1 MTRRFAS
8 ANLAQR
14 KRTLTMQYLLLIYT
28 DEKLWAPET
37 KTDPAVLQEI
47 TAAHMRLGAEL
58 QEAGAM
64 VGGNRLRPTDTA
76 TTVRNVAGSQ
86 SLHDG
91 PYAETREQL
100 AGYYMVDVPDL
111 DAAIGWAKKI
121 PGGPN
126 YSIEVR
132 PVHVL

>member
-1 MTRRFAS
+1 
-8 ANLAQR
+8 
-14 KRTLTMQYLLLIYT
+14 MQYLLLIYN

-37 KTDPAVLQEI
+37 KTDPSVLQAI

-58 QEAGAM
+58 SEAGAM
-64 VGGNRLRPTDTA
+64 VGGNRLQPTDTA
-76 TTVRNVAGSQ
+76 TTVRTVGGSQ

-100 AGYYMVDVPDL
+100 GGYYLIEAPDL

-121 PGGPN
+121 PGGPH
-126 YSIEVR
+126 YSVEVR
-132 PVHVL
+132 PVHVM

>member
-1 MTRRFAS
+1 
-8 ANLAQR
+8 
-14 KRTLTMQYLLLIYT
+14 MQYLLFIYS
-28 DEKLWAPET
+28 DENFRGDAS
-37 KTDPAVLQEI
+37 AMQEI

-58 QEAGAM
+58 TQSGAM

-76 TTVRNVAGSQ
+76 TTVRTQNGVQ

-100 AGYYMVDVPDL
+100 AGYYLVEAADL

-126 YSIEVR
+126 YAVEVR
-132 PVHVL
+132 PVWPVG

>member
-1 MTRRFAS
+1 
-8 ANLAQR
+8 
-14 KRTLTMQYLLLIYT
+14 MQYLLLIYG
-28 DEKLWAPET
+28 DEKLRDEAIMQ
-37 KTDPAVLQEI
+37 DI

-64 VGGNRLRPTDTA
+64 VGGNRLRSSDTA
-76 TTVRNVAGSQ
+76 TTVRTTGGVQ

-100 AGYYMVDVPDL
+100 GGYYMVEAADL
-111 DAAIGWAKKI
+111 DGAIAWAKKI

-126 YSIEVR
+126 YAIEVR
-132 PVHVL
+132 PVWPMGAA

>member
-1 MTRRFAS
+1 
-8 ANLAQR
+8 
-14 KRTLTMQYLLLIYT
+14 MQYLLIIYS
-28 DEKLWAPET
+28 DEKFRGEEA
-37 KTDPAVLQEI
+37 AMQEI

-58 QEAGAM
+58 RESGAM

-76 TTVRNVAGSQ
+76 TTVRTQNGAQ

-100 AGYYMVDVPDL
+100 AGYYLVEAPDL

-126 YSIEVR
+126 YAVEVR
-132 PVHVL
+132 PIWELG

>member
-1 MTRRFAS
+1 
-8 ANLAQR
+8 
-14 KRTLTMQYLLLIYT
+14 MQYLLIIYG
-28 DEKLWAPET
+28 DEHE
-37 KTDPAVLQEI
+37 TDPATLQEI

-64 VGGNRLRPTDTA
+64 VGGNRLKPSDTA
-76 TTVRNVAGSQ
+76 TTVRTTAGVQ

-100 AGYYMVDVPDL
+100 AGYYLIEAPDL
-111 DAAIGWAKKI
+111 DAAIAWGRKI

-126 YSIEVR
+126 YAIEVR
-132 PVHVL
+132 PIWPLG

>member
-1 MTRRFAS
+1 VTRPFAS
-8 ANLAQR
+8 AKLAA
-14 KRTLTMQYLLLIYT
+14 TGEDETMQYLLIIYG
-28 DEKLWAPET
+28 DEALR
-37 KTDPAVLQEI
+37 DQAVMQEI

-64 VGGNRLRPTDTA
+64 VGGNRLRSSDTA
-76 TTVRNVAGSQ
+76 TTVRTTGGVQ

-100 AGYYMVDVPDL
+100 GGYYLIEAPDL
-111 DAAIGWAKKI
+111 DAAVAWAKKI

-126 YSIEVR
+126 YAVEVR
-132 PVHVL
+132 PIWPLS

>member
-1 MTRRFAS
+1 
-8 ANLAQR
+8 
-14 KRTLTMQYLLLIYT
+14 MQYLLLIYT

-37 KTDPAVLQEI
+37 GTDPALLQEI

-58 QEAGAM
+58 SEAGAM
-64 VGGNRLRPTDTA
+64 VGGNRLQPTSTA

-86 SLHDG
+86 TLHDG

-100 AGYYMVDVPDL
+100 AGYYLVEAPDL
-111 DAAIGWAKKI
+111 DAAIAWGRKI

-132 PVHVL
+132 PVHVM

>member
-1 MTRRFAS
+1 
-8 ANLAQR
+8 
-14 KRTLTMQYLLLIYT
+14 MQYLLLIY
-28 DEKLWAPET
+28 DNDAE
-37 KTDPAVLQEI
+37 TDPAALQEI
-47 TAAHMRLGAEL
+47 VAAHMRLGAEL
-58 QEAGAM
+58 AETGAR
-64 VGGNRLRPTDTA
+64 VGGNRLRPADTA
-76 TTVRNVAGSQ
+76 TTVRTEGGVK

-100 AGYYMVDVPDL
+100 GGYYLIEAADL

-132 PVHVL
+132 PIWPLS

>member
-14 KRTLTMQYLLLIYT
+14 KRTTTMQYLLLIYT

-58 QEAGAM
+58 QEAGVM

-132 PVHVL
+132 PVHVM

>member
-1 MTRRFAS
+1 
-8 ANLAQR
+8 
-14 KRTLTMQYLLLIYT
+14 MQYLLVIYS
-28 DEKLWAPET
+28 DEKFRGDEAS
-37 KTDPAVLQEI
+37 LQAI

-58 QEAGAM
+58 RESGAM
-64 VGGNRLRPTDTA
+64 VGANRLRPSDTA
-76 TTVRNVAGSQ
+76 TTVRTQNGVQ

-100 AGYYMVDVPDL
+100 AGYYLVEAADL

-126 YSIEVR
+126 YAIEVR
-132 PVHVL
+132 PVWQM

>member
-1 MTRRFAS
+1 
-8 ANLAQR
+8 
-14 KRTLTMQYLLLIYT
+14 MQYLLLIYT

-37 KTDPAVLQEI
+37 GTNPAVLQEI

-58 QEAGAM
+58 NEAGAM
-64 VGGNRLRPTDTA
+64 VGGNRLQPSDTA

-100 AGYYMVDVPDL
+100 AGYYLVEAPDL
-111 DAAIGWAKKI
+111 DAAIAWGKKI
-121 PGGPN
+121 PGGPD
-126 YSIEVR
+126 YSVEVR
-132 PVHVL
+132 PVHVM